1 MSDAED
7 GGDGAAAP
15 PKKKK
20 KIGKKERMKLKAKQL
35 MEQGMSEADAR
46 REAGLNQLPTPA
58 AANNTAPTKK
68 KTATT
73 NANGKNNN
81 NNNNGPSP
89 ALLTANIKNAKS
101 LREMFELMRRHG
113 RKFNHIHLSA
123 FWNLLGRITSSNGFG
138 GYGGNI

>member
-58 AANNTAPTKK
+58 AAPGAWPDPRTGA
-68 KTATT
+68 
-73 NANGKNNN
+73 
-81 NNNNGPSP
+81 
-89 ALLTANIKNAKS
+89 
-101 LREMFELMRRHG
+101 
-113 RKFNHIHLSA
+113 
-123 FWNLLGRITSSNGFG
+123 
-138 GYGGNI
+138 